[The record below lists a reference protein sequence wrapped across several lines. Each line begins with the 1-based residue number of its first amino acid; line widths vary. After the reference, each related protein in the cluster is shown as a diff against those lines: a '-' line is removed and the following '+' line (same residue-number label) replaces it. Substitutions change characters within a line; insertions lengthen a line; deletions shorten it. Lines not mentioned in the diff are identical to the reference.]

1 MAWANHGWM
10 LRDASHVVV
19 ILLAHRSPTIMDQN
33 DEHDD
38 EIPGTFKRLCLR
50 FEDLISVAFPLR

>member
-1 MAWANHGWM
+1 
-10 LRDASHVVV
+10 
-19 ILLAHRSPTIMDQN
+19 MDKN

-50 FEDLISVAFPLR
+50 FEDLISVAFRLCQDKPWHNPLIDTYVMSVFPYRY